1 MSKLIE
7 QVLEILDIVKGLHK
21 DDPETQTKKYR
32 DRAVE
37 QVANRRGIDN
47 TTVRAKYIRELKPD
61 ITNTEDFDRLV
72 DRWRRNGSP
81 ELERIL
87 QRHSKTD
94 QDRERVRRFFS
105 ATQTLHTPVAE
116 DMDEPSSPDRVEQ
129 KIYRILR
136 DTARSQQI
144 KEAQQ
149 YKCQLCANRL
159 KLSNGK
165 WYAEAH
171 HVKPLGKPHNGPD
184 VGENILCVC
193 PNCHALLDYR
203 SVKLDSS
210 KLKDIDAQYIA
221 YHNNKIYRKWSRVS

>member
-7 QVLEILDIVKGLHK
+7 QVLEILDIVNGLHK

-72 DRWRRNGSP
+72 NLWLRNGSP

-87 QRHSKTD
+87 HRHSKTD

-105 ATQTLHTPVAE
+105 ATKTLHTPVAE
-116 DMDEPSSPDRVEQ
+116 DIDEPSKPDRVEQ
-129 KIYRILR
+129 KTYRILR
-136 DTARSQQI
+136 DTARSLKI

-149 YKCQLCANRL
+149 YKCQLCSHRI
-159 KLSNGK
+159 KLSNGR

-171 HVKPLGKPHNGPD
+171 HVKPLGKPHDGPD
-184 VGENILCVC
+184 IGENILCVC
-193 PNCHALLDYR
+193 PNCHVLLDYR

-210 KLKDIDAQYIA
+210 KLKDIDVKYIA
-221 YHNNKIYRKWSRVS
+221 YHNNKIYRKWGKVS